1 MKAIIV
7 LSAISISLVSSD
19 LLAQSKA
26 KDKTAATQSLFIDV
40 HKLEPGKV
48 KFEDVSGAHEK
59 DLAVQKKHGVEF
71 LKYWV
76 DEEKGLVYCLSS
88 SADSNAIRETHK
100 EAHGLLPDNIY
111 AVTPGTEAP
120 GAGGKTLFMDVHEM
134 GAGKVTAKDVE
145 AAHQK
150 DLAVEGKHGVHFI
163 NYWVNEKDGVIMC
176 LSEAANSDSVIQTHK
191 EAHGL
196 VPVSIF
202 KVKQGQ

>member
-1 MKAIIV
+1 MKTILV

-19 LLAQSKA
+19 LLAQSKPA
-26 KDKTAATQSLFIDV
+26 DRAAAQQTFFIDV
-40 HKLEPGKV
+40 HRLEPGKV

-88 SADSNAIRETHK
+88 AADSTSIRETHQ

-111 AVTPGTEAP
+111 AVTPGTEMP
-120 GAGGKTLFMDVHEM
+120 GAGGKTLFLDVHEM
-134 GAGKVTAKDVE
+134 GPGKVTTKDVE

-176 LSEAANSDSVIQTHK
+176 LSEAANPDSVIKTHK

-196 VPVSIF
+196 VPVSVF
-202 KVKQGQ
+202 QVKQGQ